1 MQFYYCTCMLQM
13 NNTNDDPEYFFE
25 VIDEE
30 FEILESVI
38 KNALEIMDVYER
50 LVESSNK

>member
-1 MQFYYCTCMLQM
+1 MLFYYVTRVLRINHA
-13 NNTNDDPEYFFE
+13 NNDPEYFLE
-25 VIDEE
+25 VMDEE